1 MGLGEVCS
9 ASSSLLYS
17 SPAQALHCYLQGV
30 ELVRG
35 GVGCWGGGQCGDV
48 YIHILSLSLSLS
60 LFLSQPDG
68 EEEWPDDVVSQ
79 FSELV
84 RYPTE
89 VKAIVDKVEAGG
101 TWFSV
106 TLYVMYVSREQW

>member
-1 MGLGEVCS
+1 M
-9 ASSSLLYS
+9 
-17 SPAQALHCYLQGV
+17 
-30 ELVRG
+30 
-35 GVGCWGGGQCGDV
+35 
-48 YIHILSLSLSLS
+48 
-60 LFLSQPDG
+60 
-68 EEEWPDDVVSQ
+68 VSQ

-89 VKAIVDKVEAGG
+89 VKAIVDKVEGGG

>member
-1 MGLGEVCS
+1 ML
-9 ASSSLLYS
+9 
-17 SPAQALHCYLQGV
+17 
-30 ELVRG
+30 
-35 GVGCWGGGQCGDV
+35 GGGQCGDV
-48 YIHILSLSLSLS
+48 YIHILSLSLSLSLS